1 MESRLSRDPT
11 ETEIDEYGAT
21 CLPKRDFAALLVDW
35 IKLSREE
42 LRSRVLTKRLITVV
56 EDYCHQRGHVI
67 RFKPLKSARKSASQ
81 H

>member
-1 MESRLSRDPT
+1 
-11 ETEIDEYGAT
+11 
-21 CLPKRDFAALLVDW
+21 VDW